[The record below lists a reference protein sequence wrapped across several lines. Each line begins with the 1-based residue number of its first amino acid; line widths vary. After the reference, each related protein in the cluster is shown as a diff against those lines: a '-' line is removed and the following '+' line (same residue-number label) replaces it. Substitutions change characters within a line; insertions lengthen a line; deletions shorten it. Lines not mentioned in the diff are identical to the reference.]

1 MQLRQIFI
9 ENMKRFRQDMGISQ
23 MLLAERIDSST
34 NYISEIEIGRK
45 FPSVEMIEKIAG
57 ALNID
62 AYQLF
67 KDADTET
74 ERLERNPAAY
84 LRDIPLK
91 IRKNLAAELS
101 GRIIGNIDKTF
112 MLD

>member
-1 MQLRQIFI
+1 
-9 ENMKRFRQDMGISQ
+9 MKRFRRNMGISQ
-23 MLLAERIDSST
+23 MLLAERVGSST

-45 FPSVEMIEKIAG
+45 FPSVDMIEKIAG

-62 AYQLF
+62 AYRLF
-67 KDADTET
+67 KSEDSEPGSTEQ
-74 ERLERNPAAY
+74 NSAAY
-84 LRDIPLK
+84 LSDIPVK

-101 GRIIGNIDKTF
+101 GRIITNIREKF